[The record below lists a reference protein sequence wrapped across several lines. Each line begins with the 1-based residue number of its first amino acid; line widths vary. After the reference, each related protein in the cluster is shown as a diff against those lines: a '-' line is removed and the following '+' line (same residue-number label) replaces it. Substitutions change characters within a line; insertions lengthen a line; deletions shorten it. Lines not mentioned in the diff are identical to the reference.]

1 MKWQV
6 ISFLAIL
13 KSAQKKKKKYKWNEC
28 VPTQSRVG
36 DSIHLQDEVVFK
48 ENVADDGEQV
58 DQDESQHC
66 CEHDG
71 ASITG
76 YTLYYIQ
83 QRLLSVYQV
92 EQLQKTKRVRC
103 AAIFTSKREQDL
115 LGIQKWEKKTHS
127 GISCKN

>member
-1 MKWQV
+1 M
-6 ISFLAIL
+6 L
-13 KSAQKKKKKYKWNEC
+13 
-28 VPTQSRVG
+28 TQSRVG

-58 DQDESQHC
+58 HQDESQHC
-66 CEHDG
+66 CEYNG

-76 YTLYYIQ
+76 HALYYIQ

-103 AAIFTSKREQDL
+103 AAIFTSNVSK
-115 LGIQKWEKKTHS
+115 ICWEYRSGKKTHS
-127 GISCKN
+127 GISCKT

>member
-6 ISFLAIL
+6 IGFLAIL
-13 KSAQKKKKKYKWNEC
+13 KSAQKKKNKWNEC
-28 VPTQSRVG
+28 VLTQSRVG
-36 DSIHLQDEVVFK
+36 DSIHLQDEVIFK
-48 ENVADDGEQV
+48 ENVADNGEQV
-58 DQDESQHC
+58 DQDKSQHC

-76 YTLYYIQ
+76 HALYYIQ

-103 AAIFTSKREQDL
+103 AAIFISSVSKICLENRS
-115 LGIQKWEKKTHS
+115 GKKTHS
-127 GISCKN
+127 GISCKT